1 MKTHCTTVDSRA
13 FGLAAGTTAAGL
25 SALCALFLALAPD
38 ATRRMLGLLVHSD
51 LSGLAIILTWSG
63 VLLGILSWGLGI
75 GLVFAAAAGLYNRF
89 SGAARDERRAV
100 EAHRV
105 A

>member
-1 MKTHCTTVDSRA
+1 MKRHCTTLDSRA

-25 SALCALFLALAPD
+25 AALCALFLAVAPD
-38 ATRRMLGLLVHSD
+38 ATRRMLGMLVHSD
-51 LSGLAIILTWSG
+51 LSGVAIAMTWSG
-63 VLLGILSWGLGI
+63 VLLGIICWGIGI

-89 SGAARDERRAV
+89 LGASRAERRAAA
-100 EAHRV
+100 AHGL